1 MTPDQLQLVRGAWPA
16 VAADAGTLASHFYRR
31 LFEIDHG
38 AARLFAHVDMDAQRK
53 KLVQALEVVVASLDD
68 PDRLLGA
75 VGALGKRHVHHGVED
90 HHFDS
95 VGEAL
100 IDALHDVL
108 GDAFTPDVQGAW
120 LEAYTL
126 VASVM
131 RRALVRAFSPEV
143 AVESIGQSPAGSPT
157 FTRTS

>member
-1 MTPDQLQLVRGAWPA
+1 MTPDQIELVRGAWPA
-16 VAADAGTLASHFYRR
+16 VAADAGTLALHFYER
-31 LFEIDHG
+31 LFEIDHS
-38 AARLFAHVDMDAQRK
+38 AARLFSGVDMDTQRK
-53 KLVQALEVVVASLDD
+53 KLLQALSVVVASLDD

-75 VGALGKRHVHHGVED
+75 VGALGKRHVHYGVQD

-100 IDALHDVL
+100 INALHDVL
-108 GDAFTPDVQGAW
+108 GEAFTPEVQGAW

-131 RRALVRAFSPEV
+131 RRALVRASFPEV
-143 AVESIGQSPAGSPT
+143 AVESTDQSPVGSPT
-157 FTRTS
+157 LTRTS